1 MSIIVGTNVSKS
13 FGAFDL
19 FTDLNFSVA
28 RGDKI
33 ALVGANGCGKT
44 TLLTIVAGT
53 QEPNIGGGVS
63 MARGTSR
70 GYLSQTAEES
80 NENTVWQEMQ
90 TAFVA
95 INELAQKLAQLEH
108 EMADPAKAEKALARY
123 GELQHE
129 YELKGGYEIDAK
141 IKRVLSGLGFKQ
153 GEEYKSL
160 AQLSGGQR
168 VRAALARL
176 LLQSPDV
183 LLLDEPTN
191 HLDAQGIEWLESYL
205 QEWEGTL
212 LVVSHDRYFLDEA
225 CDHVWELGR
234 RSDGAGGTRSYLEF
248 YRGGYTDYVAQ
259 RTERREWA
267 LKQFEAQQEVIAK
280 EQEYIRRNM
289 AGQNT
294 NIAKGKLKRLNRME
308 RLEKPLETRAMHLR
322 LNSGP
327 RSGNIVLETDS
338 VVIGYK
344 SLRQGDKETTRQGEE
359 ESALS
364 PPLLASLSP
373 LPLFKAPNLQ
383 LLRTER
389 AALIGP
395 NGTGKT
401 TFLKTVLGDLEPLS
415 GEVRLGASLRLG
427 YFAQAHEGLNLD
439 NTILEELMSAH
450 DEMKMSEARN
460 ILGRFLFSGDDAF
473 KKVGMLSGGER
484 GRVALAKLTLQGAN
498 FLLLDEPTNHLDI
511 PSQEIL
517 TEALNNF
524 DGTLLM
530 VSHDR
535 YLVAALATQIWSL
548 ERDADANAD
557 GKTQLKIF
565 RGTYD
570 AWIESKLIPLEEI
583 AKRQEPRAKSQEQK
597 VVAVQSKTQP
607 NQPTTKLTKNQEQQR
622 LKKLEQTEQRIAHLE
637 RRLTELSWEMEV
649 AANDYAKMKALGEEY
664 TRVEGELAEAWQA
677 LEAIA

>member
-44 TLLTIVAGT
+44 TLLTIVAGV
-53 QEPNIGGGVS
+53 QDANMGGGVS
-63 MARGTSR
+63 LARGTSR

-80 NENTVWQEMQ
+80 NEHTVWQEMQ
-90 TAFVA
+90 TAFVQ
-95 INELAQKLAQLEH
+95 INELAHKLALLEH
-108 EMADPAKAEKALARY
+108 EMADPGAERAKAEKALERY
-123 GELQHE
+123 GELQHD
-129 YELKGGYEIDAK
+129 YELKGGYVIDAK

-153 GEEYKSL
+153 GDEHKSL

-168 VRAALARL
+168 VRAALAKL

-191 HLDAQGIEWLESYL
+191 HLDADGIEWLESYL
-205 QEWEGTL
+205 QDWEGTL
-212 LVVSHDRYFLDEA
+212 LVVSHDRYFLDEV
-225 CDHVWELGR
+225 CDHVWELGK
-234 RSDGAGGTRSYLEF
+234 RSDAQSYLEF

-259 RTERREWA
+259 RTERREFA
-267 LKQFEAQQEVIAK
+267 LKQFEAQKEVIAK
-280 EQEYIRRNM
+280 EQEYIRRNI

-308 RLEKPLETRAMHLR
+308 RLEKPLEARAMHLR
-322 LNSGP
+322 LQSGP
-327 RSGNIVLETDS
+327 RSGNIVLETGS
-338 VVIGYK
+338 LVVGYK
-344 SLRQGDKETTRQGEE
+344 RDEGRGMRDEGASFSSLI
-359 ESALS
+359 
-364 PPLLASLSP
+364 PH
-373 LPLFKAPNLQ
+373 PLFKAPNLQ

-401 TFLKTVLGDLEPLS
+401 TFLKTVLGELEPLG

-439 NTILEELMSAH
+439 NTILDELMSARE
-450 DEMKMSEARN
+450 DMKMSEARA

-517 TEALNNF
+517 TDALNGF

-548 ERDADANAD
+548 ERDVH

-570 AWIESKLIPLEEI
+570 AWVESKINAINELETNKRI
-583 AKRQEPRAKSQEQK
+583 GGATAKKPEAKS
-597 VVAVQSKTQP
+597 AQSPIPIPQS
-607 NQPTTKLTKNQEQQR
+607 PTPAKLNKNQEQQR
-622 LKKLEQTEQRIAHLE
+622 LKKLEQAEQRIAQLE

-649 AANDYAKMKALGEEY
+649 AANDYTKMKTLGEEY
-664 TRVEGELAEAWQA
+664 TKVESDLAGAWNA